1 MILTYRLLKGEE
13 GIDYEKFFKLS
24 RTPYNLRYH
33 SMKLERTFEHLNV
46 RRNFF
51 SKRIIGKW
59 NSLTE
64 HEVSAPST
72 SAFKRRY
79 DIMEDTRQKINS
91 TGIYARPRISRTGI
105 NVRR

>member
-1 MILTYRLLKGEE
+1 MILTYRLLNGEE
-13 GIDYEKFFKLS
+13 GIDYRKFFTLS
-24 RTPYNLRYH
+24 EVPYNLRAH
-33 SMKLERTFEHLNV
+33 SMKLVRTFEHLNV

-51 SKRIIGKW
+51 SIRIIEKW

-79 DIMEDTRQKINS
+79 DFMEDTRQRNNR
-91 TGIYARPRISRTGI
+91 TGIYAMQRINRTGI
-105 NVRR
+105 NGRR